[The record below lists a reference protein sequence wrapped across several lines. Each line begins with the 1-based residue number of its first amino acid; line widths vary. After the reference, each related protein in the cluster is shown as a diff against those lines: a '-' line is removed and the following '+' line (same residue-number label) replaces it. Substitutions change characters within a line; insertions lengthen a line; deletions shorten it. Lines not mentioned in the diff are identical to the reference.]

1 MRERILIVLIVIMA
15 CLNALIERSF
25 NPSGLLEMTR
35 HFLEVWL
42 LALPMTLLIISGG
55 IDLSV
60 GSMVGLCVVT
70 VGVAWGWLKLNIWLA
85 AAATVVIGILA
96 GMLNGAAIAYFRV
109 PPLIVTLA
117 TMAVY
122 RGLAY
127 GFSQAKPFS
136 GFPSSFSIL
145 GQGYIGGIP
154 VQLLIFITLAV
165 LTSFVA
171 SKTVWGRYV
180 YAIGNNEIAAR
191 FSGAPVEAIKLYLYA
206 YSGFCAALAALILVS
221 RTDTAR
227 ADAGLGYELDV
238 IASVLLGG
246 ASISGGEGSIIG
258 TVLGLTLIALVR
270 RALTLQLVRTEGQTM
285 VIGALLIASV
295 VIDHILRGRRER

>member
-1 MRERILIVLIVIMA
+1 MRERILIVLIAIAA
-15 CLNALIERSF
+15 CLNALIERSI

-35 HFLEVWL
+35 HFLEIWL

-70 VGVAWGWLKLNIWLA
+70 VGIAWGCLKLNIWLA
-85 AAATVVIGILA
+85 AAATLVVGTFA
-96 GMLNGAAIAYFRV
+96 GLLNGATIAYVRV

-136 GFPSSFSIL
+136 GFPSSFAIL
-145 GQGYIGGIP
+145 GQGYIAGIP
-154 VQLLIFITLAV
+154 IQLIIFIVLAA

-180 YAIGNNEIAAR
+180 YAIGNNETAAR
-191 FSGAPVEAIKLYLYA
+191 FSGIPVEAIKVCLYA

-221 RTDTAR
+221 RTSTSR

-246 ASISGGEGSIIG
+246 ASISGGEGTIVG

-295 VIDHILRGRRER
+295 VADHFLRRREKS

>member
-1 MRERILIVLIVIMA
+1 MRERILLVLIAIMI
-15 CLNALIERSF
+15 CVNILIERSI
-25 NPSGLLEMTR
+25 NPLGLLEMTR

-60 GSMVGLCVVT
+60 GSMVGLGVVT
-70 VGVAWGWLKLNIWLA
+70 IGISWGDLKLNIWSG
-85 AAATVVIGILA
+85 VILTIIVGTFS
-96 GMLNGAAIAYFRV
+96 GMLNGAVVAYIRV

-127 GFSQAKPFS
+127 GFSQAKPYS
-136 GFPSSFSIL
+136 GFPSSFEII
-145 GQGYIGGIP
+145 GQGYILGIP
-154 VQLLIFITLAV
+154 TQLIIFAILAL
-165 LTSFVA
+165 LTSFIA

-180 YAIGNNEIAAR
+180 YAIGQNETAAR
-191 FSGAPVEAIKLYLYA
+191 FSGIPVEAIKLCLYT

-221 RTDTAR
+221 RTNTAR

-246 ASISGGEGSIIG
+246 ASISGGEGSILG
-258 TVLGLTLIALVR
+258 TVLGLIVIALVR

-295 VIDHILRGRRER
+295 VADQLLRRREKR